1 MEARV
6 TDLRDWRTDP
16 DQPVEYLQLLPQHSQ
31 YSVGAGMEGVGKR
44 AATAAHTFWFY
55 LGSLLFIAR
64 EASVYKLPPAAVL
77 LAGQV
82 GRPDDG

>member
-44 AATAAHTFWFY
+44 AATAAHTFWF
-55 LGSLLFIAR
+55 
-64 EASVYKLPPAAVL
+64 
-77 LAGQV
+77 
-82 GRPDDG
+82 